1 MERDEHWKLFFT
13 TGLPQ
18 AYTFLKAQE
27 RRRAKQDAP
36 GGKGRRG

>member
-1 MERDEHWKLFFT
+1 MEQRDNWALFLR